1 MANVISKKKSIYS
14 PPGWVNLG
22 NKLVYANN
30 AKPISWHRQ
39 YVKKLPEN
47 IVLVLL
53 PIQFQS
59 SWKDITSRKMNWMI
73 FRVQLYIISKYY
85 LFLMIKFSIC
95 VLIWY
100 IPDFPHYK
108 ANISLPLLRIQMLIK
123 DWIAFECFK
132 DINYIA
138 MLTKCILGIIFAS
151 SWRSK
156 ETIIILHNTN
166 EKK

>member
-59 SWKDITSRKMNWMI
+59 SWKDTTSRKMNWMI
-73 FRVQLYIISKYY
+73 
-85 LFLMIKFSIC
+85 SIC

-108 ANISLPLLRIQMLIK
+108 TNISLSLLTIQMRIK
-123 DWIAFECFK
+123 DWIAFECLRN
-132 DINYIA
+132 INYIA